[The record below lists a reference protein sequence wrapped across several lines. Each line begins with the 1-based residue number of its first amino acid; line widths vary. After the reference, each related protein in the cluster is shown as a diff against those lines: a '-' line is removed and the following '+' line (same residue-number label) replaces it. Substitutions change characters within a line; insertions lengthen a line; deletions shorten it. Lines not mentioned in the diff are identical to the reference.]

1 MIDKFYLKSHFKQIM
16 QSLIDQCRLVLQN
29 SVAECES
36 NWIALSGG
44 LDSSILAHLLKDQKP
59 QTMTIITK
67 DFLGTDLTYAQIIS
81 KHMGLSLSLM
91 QVSME
96 ELLDSIN
103 ETIKILGNFNDIEIR
118 NSIVPYIYLNLLKK
132 QGVNSVISGDG
143 ADELFAG
150 YNFLLKKSEKEMDG
164 ELKRIKRIMH
174 FPSKDIA
181 RSLNMKVE
189 MPFLN
194 EEVIKFSDTIPISKK
209 INLKE
214 GKKYGKFILREAF
227 ERNLPTNIVWREKSP
242 MQDGSGTVN
251 LTGLFN
257 TVITDGMFLQ
267 KKTKILEEDGIYIR
281 TKESLHYYECFR
293 KSNSV
298 TCSNSDKKCP
308 DCNYDIRLD
317 SKFCRMCG
325 KFPII

>member
-1 MIDKFYLKSHFKQIM
+1 MELETK
-16 QSLIDQCRLVLQN
+16 QCREILEKAV
-29 SVAECES
+29 VECKS

-44 LDSSILAHLLKDQKP
+44 LDSSILAYLLKDQKP
-59 QTMTIITK
+59 QAITIITK
-67 DFLGTDLTYAQIIS
+67 DFLGTDLTYSQMIA
-81 KHMGLSLSLM
+81 KHTQLSLSLI
-91 QVSME
+91 QVNVE
-96 ELLDSIN
+96 EVLDSIN
-103 ETIKILGNFNDIEIR
+103 ETIAILGNFNDIEIR
-118 NSIVPYIYLNLLKK
+118 NSIVPYMYLSSLKK
-132 QGVNSVISGDG
+132 KGIDSIITGDG
-143 ADELFAG
+143 ADEVFAG
-150 YNFLLKKSEKEMDG
+150 YNFLLKKSDEELDE

-181 RSLNMKVE
+181 KSLDMKVE
-189 MPFLN
+189 TPFLN
-194 EEVIKFSDTIPISKK
+194 EEVIKFSGTIPISKK
-209 INLKE
+209 INFKE
-214 GKKYGKFILREAF
+214 EKKFGKWILREAF
-227 ERNLPTNIVWREKSP
+227 EKELPKNIVWREKSP

-257 TVITDGMFLQ
+257 TIITDDVFLQ

-293 KSNSV
+293 KSYTV
-298 TCSNSDKKCP
+298 TSSNSDKKCP